1 MRRTRRAPPV
11 EEAAASMNERFT
23 GRVAGKKAVITGGAG
38 GLGTATAKLLAAHG
52 AKVFLTDANSEGAR
66 RVASE
71 IERDHGP
78 GVAFAADAH
87 DVRDEAR
94 WIEVLAEANAAM
106 GGISVLVNNAGV
118 GSIGNVE
125 AVTMAEWRRVMDIN
139 VDGIFL
145 GSKHALAYMR
155 DHQPGSIVNISSIA
169 GLIASHNFP
178 AYNASKA
185 GAWMLSKSI
194 ALHCAHER
202 IDVRS
207 NSIHPAFIRTGI
219 VEPIFAAL
227 GEEAAMKRLSQ
238 QIPLGHLGEPDDV
251 AYMVLFLASDE
262 SKFVTAAEFK
272 VDGGI
277 SAGV

>member
-1 MRRTRRAPPV
+1 
-11 EEAAASMNERFT
+11 MNERHA
-23 GRVAGKKAVITGGAG
+23 GRVAGKKAVITGAAG

-52 AKVFLTDANSEGAR
+52 AKVFLSDADAEGAAR
-66 RVASE
+66 LASE
-71 IERDHGP
+71 IEGVHGP
-78 GVAFAADAH
+78 GVAFASAGAH

-94 WIEVLAEANAAM
+94 WIAVLAEANAAM
-106 GGISVLVNNAGV
+106 NGISVLVNNAGV
-118 GSIGNVE
+118 GSIGSVE
-125 AVTMAEWRRVMDIN
+125 SVTMDEWRRVMDIN

-145 GSKHALAYMR
+145 GSKYAIAYMR
-155 DHQPGSIVNISSIA
+155 EHQPGSIVNISSVA
-169 GLIASHNFP
+169 GLIASHNFA

-185 GAWMLSKSI
+185 AAWMLSKSI
-194 ALHCAHER
+194 ALHCARER

-227 GEEAAMKRLSQ
+227 GEEAAMKRLSG